1 MSGIFFISPCPAK
14 VSACQD
20 PIGVKKTEVDAT
32 LAIKDV
38 YVRLLSFMDEAAK
51 KPLDLAVA
59 GRIGVGWG
67 ISGGE
72 AAGRNH
78 GCPDRRR

>member
-1 MSGIFFISPCPAK
+1 M
-14 VSACQD
+14 
-20 PIGVKKTEVDAT
+20 KKTEVDAT

-38 YVRLLSFMDEAAK
+38 YVRLLAFMDEAAK
-51 KPLDLAVA
+51 KPMDLAVA

-72 AAGRNH
+72 AAGLINDQYLAADGIEIGRAS
-78 GCPDRRR
+78 CRERV